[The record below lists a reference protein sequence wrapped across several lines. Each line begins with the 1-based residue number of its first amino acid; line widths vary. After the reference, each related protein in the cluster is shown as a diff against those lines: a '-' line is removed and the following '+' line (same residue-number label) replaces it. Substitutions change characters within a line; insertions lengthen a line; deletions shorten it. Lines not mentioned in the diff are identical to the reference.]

1 MSEPP
6 HGIRIGPTTDG
17 KGRGVFATRPIA
29 EGEVVELAPVV
40 VIAPSTSRYVSRTV
54 LNDYVFGWGDDA
66 IAVVLGYGSLYNHS
80 WEPNLRYRTLLDD
93 DLVEFTAVRDIA
105 AGEELMTN
113 YASASPA
120 RAAFLQHLH

>member
-54 LNDYVFGWGDDA
+54 LNDYVFGWGDDNPPTTSSSSA
-66 IAVVLGYGSLYNHS
+66 
-80 WEPNLRYRTLLDD
+80 
-93 DLVEFTAVRDIA
+93 AVRDIA

-113 YASASPA
+113 DAGHVTG